1 MQAIYL
7 IGLMGAGKTTV
18 GKDLATALGVS
29 VIDMD
34 AEIVSQ
40 EGKSINDI
48 FAENGEAYFRD
59 LESTFIKTLPLENA
73 IITTGGGI
81 VMNEANRQWMKE
93 HGFVVFLDAN
103 PAEILERLQNDQS
116 RPLLKKDKETA
127 LFELYNQRLP
137 LYLDCCHMK
146 IDTTGKDIPT
156 IVKEIIA
163 RF

>member
-1 MQAIYL
+1 M
-7 IGLMGAGKTTV
+7 

>member
-18 GKDLATALGVS
+18 GLELATELGVT

-34 AEIVSQ
+34 AEIIKQ
-40 EGKSINDI
+40 QGKSINDI
-48 FAENGEAYFRD
+48 FAQEGEAFFRE
-59 LESTFIKTLPLENA
+59 LEAKLIEEIPQEDV

-81 VMNEANRQWMKE
+81 VINEANREWMKA
-93 HGFVVFLDAN
+93 HGFVVFLDAK
-103 PAEILERLQNDQS
+103 PLDILERLKNDQS
-116 RPLLKKDKETA
+116 RPLLKEDKQTA
-127 LFELYNQRLP
+127 LFDLYKKRLP
-137 LYLDCCHMK
+137 LYENSCHLK
-146 IDTTGKDIPT
+146 VDTTGKDIST

>member
-1 MQAIYL
+1 
-7 IGLMGAGKTTV
+7 MGAGKTTV
-18 GKDLATALGVS
+18 GKDLAIALGVS

-34 AEIVSQ
+34 EEIVSQ
-40 EGKSINDI
+40 EQKSINDI

-59 LESTFIKTLPLENA
+59 LESKFIKTLPLENA

-81 VMNEANRQWMKE
+81 VINEANRQWMKE

-127 LFELYNQRLP
+127 LFELYQQRLP
-137 LYLDCCHMK
+137 LYDDCCHMK
-146 IDTTGKDIPT
+146 IDTTGKDITT

>member
-1 MQAIYL
+1 
-7 IGLMGAGKTTV
+7 MGAGKTTV